1 MSNKYKVGD
10 KFIIEIESCLKCK
23 DGDLYKIKGF
33 NALVFDN
40 SGLKRLEKV
49 DRIEELSALEIDW
62 SNVAVDTPVM
72 VRNYTNERWV
82 KRHFAKYE
90 DGTVCLMSF

>member
-1 MSNKYKVGD
+1 MSNKYNIGD

-40 SGLKRLEKV
+40 HGLKRLERV
-49 DRIEELSALEIDW
+49 GGIVVPPALEIDW
-62 SNVAVDTPVM
+62 SKAAVDTPVM
-72 VRNYTNERWV
+72 VRNYTNEN
-82 KRHFAKYE
+82 
-90 DGTVCLMSF
+90 G